1 MVGFEAQQV
10 IGLRMLN
17 TISGKPLDLARLSVE
32 KMDAAV
38 ASTLA
43 TTKELVTG
51 GSPLRASHK
60 GLAVYARKVKASR
73 RNLTRKRQ

>member
-1 MVGFEAQQV
+1 MVAVEAQQV
-10 IGLRMLN
+10 MGLRILN
-17 TISGKPLDLARLSVE
+17 KRVNLARLSVE

-43 TTKELVTG
+43 TTKELLTG

-60 GLAVYARKVKASR
+60 ILAVYARKVKANR
-73 RNLTRKRQ
+73 RNLTRKKR